1 MTELRGFS
9 CVGTTCSVGGGAPP
23 YQFRWTMNGF
33 ILRDWDPNPTLVWDG
48 ATLDAGRPI
57 GNGFYTV
64 VVQGRSDGNTDPESA
79 ATVDIRVQY

>member
-1 MTELRGFS
+1 
-9 CVGTTCSVGGGAPP
+9 
-23 YQFRWTMNGF
+23 MNGF
-33 ILRDWDPNPTLVWDG
+33 ILEDWDPNPTLVWDG
-48 ATLDAGRPI
+48 ATLGAGRPI